1 MGGGGPRIG
10 LPDGRLSPSA
20 GERSNGNQTRTM
32 RLLVEVTRE
41 GKRDADTGTFACGAA
56 HLCDDRT
63 VAVGLVIVVAAMC
76 AVRNGE
82 GGMIGAAWADSRVVA
97 VHLRPS
103 RRTNFRH
110 RRWFTGSRFTQ
121 ECGLRYKDNGHRD
134 WHGALTRNDLMHS

>member
-97 VHLRPS
+97 VHLR
-103 RRTNFRH
+103 RRDARIFAIGD
-110 RRWFTGSRFTQ
+110 GSRV
-121 ECGLRYKDNGHRD
+121 
-134 WHGALTRNDLMHS
+134 HGSRKSVGYVIRTTVTGTGTAH